1 MQIKSHHR
9 CKAKKDSTHYKD
21 LVPTRQTDAFVEVVD
36 VNVGN
41 GAQMNPGTKHFMRRI
56 FV

>member
-1 MQIKSHHR
+1 MLSN
-9 CKAKKDSTHYKD
+9 D
-21 LVPTRQTDAFVEVVD
+21 LVPAGQTDAFVEVVD

-41 GAQMNPGTKHFMRRI
+41 GAQMNPGLKHLMKSRKN